1 MNPLDTIIF
10 NIRSNPQYAYDS
22 DEFIKLYKNSNV
34 KSSIVKK
41 LLYTPKKST
50 KNYNDVMNGI
60 VNAYKENLANKKKD
74 YLDEILKSEIFHT
87 IDGDLISSRIQHLRN
102 HLKITPE
109 HLNRALHQ
117 IPH

>member
-1 MNPLDTIIF
+1 MLNRLSLKSCY
-10 NIRSNPQYAYDS
+10 IRLRNQQ
-22 DEFIKLYKNSNV
+22 
-34 KSSIVKK
+34 
-41 LLYTPKKST
+41 
-50 KNYNDVMNGI
+50 KNYNDVMNDI

-87 IDGDLISSRIQHLRN
+87 INKNLISSRIQHLRN
-102 HLKITPE
+102 HLKITRA